1 MTTGNT
7 SYESLNSHPSGLP
20 QVTEYCL
27 LHLKERKF
35 LMVDFQWLYDWFHT
49 EDTEQSNGIHALF
62 RKFYSLEDFIHLALE
77 NRKIDF
83 FENRIQPEVDV
94 NVLTTDQEQ
103 TLYLYCNALFTN
115 VHLRMEETLGWDEK
129 LIPTEENNNSY
140 NLVGFFGT
148 TGIIG
153 LGENVDYV
161 RYPTFKE
168 SYGSF
173 GNEKWRSKI
182 CSNPIL
188 QTVAPII
195 NGECEPL
202 RTF

>member
-7 SYESLNSHPSGLP
+7 NCEDSNCHVSGLP

-27 LHLKERKF
+27 LRLKERKF

-49 EDTEQSNGIHALF
+49 EDTEQSKGIHAIF
-62 RKFYSLEDFIHLALE
+62 RRYYSLEDFIHLVLE
-77 NRKIDF
+77 NRKMDF

-94 NVLTTDQEQ
+94 NVLNSDQEQ
-103 TLYLYCNALFTN
+103 SLYLYCDALFNN
-115 VHLRMEETLGWDEK
+115 VHFRLEDTLGWDEK
-129 LIPTEENNNSY
+129 LIPTEENNNTY

-148 TGIIG
+148 TAIIG

-173 GNEKWRSKI
+173 GNEKWRNKI
-182 CSNPIL
+182 VSNPIL

-195 NGECEPL
+195 NGECKPFA
-202 RTF
+202 TF